1 MVVLSKQMFSAV
13 THVLKEAA
21 NGAMYLVGASETTEA
36 VEDDQPIVLS
46 NDELKPVVEPAPETV
61 QATPAPPAVPP
72 PPVSVIPP
80 ASAPPAEKEETKHDE
95 ESGDEFDLSKW
106 KK

>member
-1 MVVLSKQMFSAV
+1 MFSAV

-21 NGAMYLVGASETTEA
+21 NGAMYLVGASETREI

-46 NDELKPVVEPAPETV
+46 NDELKPVVVEPTPETV

-80 ASAPPAEKEETKHDE
+80 ASAPPAEKEETKHDDE